1 MMSHAGWKGVD
12 FMTAIIEMDQVQ
24 KHYTKG
30 KLTIKALDDTTIS
43 IAEGDVLGLVGE
55 SGSGKSTFGKLLIG
69 LEPPTEGEI
78 RYQGAPLW
86 KKNKYVRRKPGELQT
101 VFQDP
106 QSSLDPRMT
115 IKEIIIEPLYALSK
129 NERKQKESYDNLLK
143 LIKRVGLNEEHLERY
158 PHEFSGG
165 QRQRIAIARALI
177 TEPSFIILDE
187 PTSALDVSVQAQV
200 LNLLKELKEER
211 GLTYLFISHNMSV
224 IKYMCSKV
232 AVLYKGN
239 IVEIG
244 STEQLFNNPQHP
256 YTEILLSSLPSLF
269 ENKEKAIEGF
279 AETAQPKGEN
289 SCIFYEKCPRRT
301 DQCMTSPALESRG
314 KDHFAVCHY

>member
-1 MMSHAGWKGVD
+1 
-12 FMTAIIEMDQVQ
+12 MTMIIEMDQVQ
-24 KHYTKG
+24 KYYQKG
-30 KLTIKALDDTTIS
+30 KVTIKALNDTTLS
-43 IAEGDVLGLVGE
+43 ILEGDVLGLVGE

-69 LEPPTEGEI
+69 LEHPTGGEI
-78 RYQGAPLW
+78 LYEGNPLW
-86 KKNKYVRRKPGELQT
+86 KKSKYVRRKPGELQT

-115 IKEIIIEPLYALSK
+115 IKEIILEPLYALSK
-129 NERKQKESYDNLLK
+129 NERKQKGSYDHLIK
-143 LIKRVGLNEEHLERY
+143 LIKRVGLKEEYLDRY

-200 LNLLKELKEER
+200 LNLLKEIKEER

-239 IVEIG
+239 IVEMG
-244 STEQLFNNPQHP
+244 ETEELFNNPQHP
-256 YTEILLSSLPSLF
+256 YTEILLSSLPSLIE
-269 ENKEKAIEGF
+269 ENEQKMKGF
-279 AETAQPKGEN
+279 AETAQSKTEN
-289 SCIFYEKCPRRT
+289 SCIFYEKCPKRT
-301 DQCMTSPALESRG
+301 EKCLVGPELELRG
-314 KDHFAVCHY
+314 KDHMVACHY